1 MILGSGMGTRN
12 ESTKSMYFP
21 LRELGNLRLDFH
33 DLLLPLLLPRVLE
46 RLHDVAR
53 VDALQRG
60 GMDADLEQDP
70 VFLFAG
76 VDGCFSSVMV
86 GG

>member
-1 MILGSGMGTRN
+1 MGWVGMRN
-12 ESTKSMYFP
+12 ESTKSIYFP
-21 LRELGNLRLDFH
+21 LRELGDLSLDFH
-33 DLLLPLLLPRVLE
+33 DLLLPLQLPRVLE
-46 RLHDVAR
+46 RLYDVAH

-60 GMDADLEQDP
+60 GVDADVEQDP

-76 VDGCFSSVMV
+76 VDGCFGSVTV